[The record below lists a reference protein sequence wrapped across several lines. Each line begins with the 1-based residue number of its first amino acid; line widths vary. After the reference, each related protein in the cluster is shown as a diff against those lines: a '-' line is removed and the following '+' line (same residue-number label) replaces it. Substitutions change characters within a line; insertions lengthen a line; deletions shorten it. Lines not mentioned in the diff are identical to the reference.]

1 MKRVLVIGAG
11 IGGLSAAIRLQS
23 AGYQIEIYEKKVYED
38 QNPVQGVSWMSN
50 NAVNLLSLFIVVIV
64 GHFVNLICKIV

>member
-50 NAVNLLSLFIVVIV
+50 NAVNLLSLFIVVIE